1 MAEIQNVS
9 EESKIENTEEEQ
21 PKSEIEDV
29 DKEEQQT
36 SVTDELV
43 QTEIV
48 KLTVV
53 KEKLFDNKNIFIHF
67 LGKWNANWRSKKI
80 IY

>member
-53 KEKLFDNKNIFIHF
+53 KERLFDNKNILFIF
-67 LGKWNANWRSKKI
+67 
-80 IY
+80 